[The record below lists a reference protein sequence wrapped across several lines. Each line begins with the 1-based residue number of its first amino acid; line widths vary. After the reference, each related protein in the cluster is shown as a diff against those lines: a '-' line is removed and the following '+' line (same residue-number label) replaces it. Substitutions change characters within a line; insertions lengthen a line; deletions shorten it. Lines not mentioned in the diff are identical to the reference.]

1 MAKKENKNVHE
12 VTIKIEGESWEK
24 ALDRVFKEKQK
35 TVKVDGFR
43 KGKVPRSVF
52 EKKFGKESLYFDA
65 ANAVLEEA
73 YTKVMTD
80 SKLIPVV
87 QPAVDIKDITD
98 KGVEFIFRI
107 VTKPEVKVKK
117 YKGLGVK
124 PEKVKVTKE
133 EIEHELGHLL
143 ERYTELVTKEG
154 KVENGDVAI
163 IDFEGFKDGVAFDG
177 GKGENYSLEIGSNTF
192 IPGFEEQI
200 IGMKTGDE
208 KDLKVT
214 FPEDY
219 GAADLAGA
227 PVVFKV
233 KVNEIKEKKER
244 ELDEDFFE
252 DLGMDGI
259 DSEEKLKEE
268 IKKSLE
274 AQKEMDAE
282 NKYVDTLLETVSK
295 NVDVLNVKLDKNN
308 IIVKLSQNGFY
319 PAYHMNKKNWISIVL
334 DETLSDEIIME
345 CIRESYH
352 FSLGNNTEKSQKE
365 WIVPA
370 NPKYYDIQSTYVEGS
385 IQHWKQSS
393 NIQVGDIVYIYVG
406 APVSAILYQCEV
418 LKCNI
423 PYSYHEEKIHISKMI
438 EIKVLKVYDN
448 DFLPFSKLKE
458 YQINAVRG
466 PRFMPKLLSDYI
478 KKHERCDS

>member
-1 MAKKENKNVHE
+1 MAKKENKNIHE

-295 NVDVLNVKLDKNN
+295 NVDVDIPEEMVEEEVDRLMTRFEEQMKMQGISLDVYYQFTNSDEKALRDQMEKEAYNNVLYRLMLEE
-308 IIVKLSQNGFY
+308 V
-319 PAYHMNKKNWISIVL
+319 MNLEKIKVSMEEAEKEAEELAKKYQMEKEEFLKQFGGLELVQYDLEMRKVI
-334 DETLSDEIIME
+334 ETL
-345 CIRESYH
+345 
-352 FSLGNNTEKSQKE
+352 KE
-365 WIVPA
+365 L
-370 NPKYYDIQSTYVEGS
+370 NK
-385 IQHWKQSS
+385 
-393 NIQVGDIVYIYVG
+393 
-406 APVSAILYQCEV
+406 
-418 LKCNI
+418 
-423 PYSYHEEKIHISKMI
+423 
-438 EIKVLKVYDN
+438 
-448 DFLPFSKLKE
+448 
-458 YQINAVRG
+458 
-466 PRFMPKLLSDYI
+466 
-478 KKHERCDS
+478 